1 MPQSSLRQSSRRGLL
16 AIHRFDVGHLYSKFG
31 SLFNRRKVKG
41 KNGQKVFRLK
51 YSAHDSFV
59 SFQTRF
65 VALNVSP
72 HFYQFRW
79 KKKGTSILL
88 HSLEKTVCTV
98 FEKMDSKSPT

>member
-41 KNGQKVFRLK
+41 KNGQKIFRFK

-65 VALNVSP
+65 VAPKCLP
-72 HFYQFRW
+72 TFL
-79 KKKGTSILL
+79 SI
-88 HSLEKTVCTV
+88 SLE
-98 FEKMDSKSPT
+98 EKRDKYFVTFLGKDCVHSV